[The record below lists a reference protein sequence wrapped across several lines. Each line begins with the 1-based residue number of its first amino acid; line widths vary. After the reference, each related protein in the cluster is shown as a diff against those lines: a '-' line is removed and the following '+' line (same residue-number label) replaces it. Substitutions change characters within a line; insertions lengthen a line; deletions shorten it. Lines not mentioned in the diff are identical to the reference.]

1 MKLTELTTMARE
13 LTNGITSSDHSVVSL
28 NHRFLF
34 LTLSLCQQR
43 KKLILTSLTT
53 NTHMRKRA

>member
-1 MKLTELTTMARE
+1 MARE
-13 LTNGITSSDHSVVSL
+13 LTNGNTSSDHSVVSL